1 MNRIRIIGLI
11 MLVIGILL
19 QFPFKNDGTDFLSG
33 LLLGAGIPLLI
44 AGKIKPINKT
54 AR

>member
-11 MLVIGILL
+11 MLIIGILL
-19 QFPFKNDGTDFLSG
+19 QFPFNNDGSDFLSG

-44 AGKIKPINKT
+44 LGKIKSKNKS
-54 AR
+54 AS